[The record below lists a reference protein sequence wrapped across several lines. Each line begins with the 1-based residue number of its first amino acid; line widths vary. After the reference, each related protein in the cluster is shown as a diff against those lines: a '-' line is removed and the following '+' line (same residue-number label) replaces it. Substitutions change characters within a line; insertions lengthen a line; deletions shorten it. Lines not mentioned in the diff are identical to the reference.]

1 MQHNDLSAS
10 VFGLGQA
17 IDRRPLTVTSDTQLK
32 NTIAVMG
39 KARASCVL
47 PSLKLPLDSVLMNTA
62 RASCVLVMEELH
74 LVGVFTESNAV
85 QVIAS
90 GRSLEDK
97 VADVVIPAVTLIQS
111 DDCDSQDVFTALSLL
126 RQQQI
131 CHLPVLD
138 EQGQLLGIVTP
149 ESIYKVLQPADLL
162 RSRYLAEVMTAPV
175 IHAPET
181 TSALHLAQ
189 LMAEHQVN
197 CVVIV
202 ETSGDGMPVGMVT
215 EHDIVQLQTL
225 ELDLSQTLA
234 QSIMSPPLLCYSPS
248 ELVLVAPWEML
259 QQRAQSLVVSS
270 RGDMRTARAEEL
282 LGIVTPTSFLQKL
295 DLKEMSSAVERLHL
309 SIDQF
314 KAEKAELSQ
323 SDNPDF
329 ELPRQ
334 ASLTKLQD
342 QHEPNRLLNTIAL
355 RIRESLNLDE
365 ILNTAVVEVRQ
376 LLQTDRVLIYRFNPD
391 LSGTVVVES
400 VASGWHPTLGSTV
413 KDTCFGQDYAQSYK
427 EGRIQVTED
436 IYAAGLSQ
444 CHIDILTLF
453 DIRANLVFPIVQGEH
468 LWGLLCAYHCSG
480 PRYWR
485 QLEIDLLRQLA
496 THIAIALQ
504 QAELY
509 GQLQAE
515 LSERRR
521 VEDALRQSEEE
532 TRKALEKEQELSELK
547 SHFVTMTS
555 HEFRTPLST
564 ILYSAE
570 LVQRYSHKLSE
581 KEKLQE
587 LLQIQA
593 TVKRMTQLLDDVL
606 LIGKAEA
613 GKLEFNPKPLDLVQF
628 CSSLVKEMQPSA
640 PYPPDT
646 SNHAITFCTQGQCT
660 NACMDEKLL
669 RHILSNL
676 LSNALKY
683 SPQGG
688 AINFDLI
695 CQQGEANFHVQDKG
709 IGIPVADQSQ
719 LFNVFHRASNVNTIL
734 GTGLGLAIVKKSV
747 DLHGGQVTSA
757 SEVGVGTTFKV
768 VIPLYNQILKDD
780 QNSRD

>member
-1 MQHNDLSAS
+1 MPHNDLSAP
-10 VFGLGQA
+10 FGLGQA

-32 NTIAVMG
+32 DTIAVMG

-47 PSLKLPLDSVLMNTA
+47 PSLNLPLDSVLMTTA
-62 RASCVLVMEELH
+62 RASCVLVIEEMH
-74 LVGVFTESNAV
+74 LVGVFTESDAI

-97 VADVVIPAVTLIQS
+97 VADVVMQPAVTLTQS

-131 CHLPVLD
+131 SHLPVLD
-138 EQGQLLGIVTP
+138 EQEQLLGIVTP

-162 RSRYLAEVMTAPV
+162 QSRCLAEVMTAPV

-181 TSALHLAQ
+181 TSALNLAQ
-189 LMAEHQVN
+189 LMAHQVN

-202 ETSGDGMPVGMVT
+202 DGDGIPVGMVT
-215 EHDIVQLQTL
+215 EYDIVQLQTL

-234 QSIMSPPLLCYSPS
+234 QSIMSPPLLCFNPS
-248 ELVLVAPWEML
+248 ELALVAQWEML
-259 QQRAQSLVVSS
+259 QQRAQSLVVSTKS
-270 RGDMRTARAEEL
+270 DLRTARAEEL

-295 DLKEMSSAVERLHL
+295 DLKEMSRAVEQLQL
-309 SIDQF
+309 SINQF
-314 KAEKAELSQ
+314 KAETELSQ
-323 SDNPDF
+323 SDNLDF
-329 ELPRQ
+329 ELPRP
-334 ASLTKLQD
+334 SLTKLHD
-342 QHEPNRLLNTIAL
+342 QLEPNRLLNTIAL

-376 LLQTDRVLIYRFNPD
+376 LLQTDRVIIYRFNPD

-400 VASGWHPTLGSTV
+400 VASGWQPTLGSTV
-413 KDTCFGQDYAQSYK
+413 KDTCFGKDYAQSYK

-480 PRYWR
+480 PRHWR

-515 LSERRR
+515 LSERKR
-521 VEDALRQSEEE
+521 VEEALRQSEEE

-570 LVQRYSHKLSE
+570 LIQRYSHKLSE
-581 KEKLQE
+581 EEKLQE
-587 LLQIQA
+587 LYQIQA

-613 GKLEFNPKPLDLVQF
+613 GKLEFNPKPLDIVQF
-628 CSSLVKEMQPSA
+628 CGSLVKEMQLST
-640 PYPPDT
+640 PYPPDK
-646 SNHAITFCTQGQCT
+646 SNHTITFCTQGQCT

-688 AINFDLI
+688 AIRFDLI
-695 CQQGEANFHVQDKG
+695 CQQGEAIFHVQDEG
-709 IGIPVADQSQ
+709 IGIPIADQAQ

-734 GTGLGLAIVKKSV
+734 GTGLGLAIVKKSI
-747 DLHGGQVTSA
+747 DLHGGRVTFT

-768 VIPLYNQILKDD
+768 TIPIYNHILTDD
-780 QNSRD
+780 KNSRD

>member
-1 MQHNDLSAS
+1 MPHNDLSAS
-10 VFGLGQA
+10 PFGLGQA

-32 NTIAVMG
+32 DTIAVMG

-47 PSLKLPLDSVLMNTA
+47 PSLNLPLDSVLMTTA
-62 RASCVLVMEELH
+62 RASCVLVIEELH
-74 LVGVFTESNAV
+74 LVGVFTESDAI

-90 GRSLEDK
+90 GRNLEDK
-97 VADVVIPAVTLIQS
+97 VADVVMQPAVTLTHS

-131 CHLPVLD
+131 SHLPVLD
-138 EQGQLLGIVTP
+138 EQEQLLGIVTP

-162 RSRYLAEVMTAPV
+162 QSRCLAEVMTAPV

-181 TSALHLAQ
+181 TSALNLAQ
-189 LMAEHQVN
+189 LMAHQVN

-202 ETSGDGMPVGMVT
+202 DGDGIPVGMVT
-215 EHDIVQLQTL
+215 EYDIVQLQTL

-234 QSIMSPPLLCYSPS
+234 HSIMSPPLLCFNPS
-248 ELVLVAPWEML
+248 ELALVAQWEML
-259 QQRAQSLVVSS
+259 QQRAQSLVVSRKS
-270 RGDMRTARAEEL
+270 DLRTARAEEL

-295 DLKEMSSAVERLHL
+295 DLKEMSRAVEQLQL
-309 SIDQF
+309 SINQF

-323 SDNPDF
+323 SDNLDF

-334 ASLTKLQD
+334 ASLTKLHD
-342 QHEPNRLLNTIAL
+342 QLEPNRLLNTIAL

-376 LLQTDRVLIYRFNPD
+376 LLQTDRVIIYRFNPD

-413 KDTCFGQDYAQSYK
+413 KDTCFGKDYAQSYK

-480 PRYWR
+480 PRHWR

-521 VEDALRQSEEE
+521 VEEALRQSEEE

-570 LVQRYSHKLSE
+570 LIQRYSHKLSE
-581 KEKLQE
+581 EEKLQE
-587 LLQIQA
+587 LYQIQA

-613 GKLEFNPKPLDLVQF
+613 GKLEFNPKPLDIGQF
-628 CSSLVKEMQPSA
+628 CGSLVKEMQPST
-640 PYPPDT
+640 PYPPDK
-646 SNHAITFCTQGQCT
+646 SNHTITFCTQGQCT

-688 AINFDLI
+688 AIHFNLI
-695 CQQGEANFHVQDKG
+695 CQQGEANFHVQDEG
-709 IGIPVADQSQ
+709 IGIPIADQAQ

-747 DLHGGQVTSA
+747 DLHGGKVTFT

-768 VIPLYNQILKDD
+768 TIPIYNHILTDD
-780 QNSRD
+780 KNSRD